1 MHYDV
6 EKVWTGVLLSLMVWC
21 QTACAYVCIYGISA
35 VLTKGRKRKWTIVI
49 NLLVYDIFIF
59 SCKFST
65 VSFCQA
71 LWEFF
76 RKRGQLEKYWY
87 NKIGALS
94 LLSHFHNSTVYW
106 FCIAK
111 FCANPACPKRM
122 LWGLFQDLYL
132 VGVWAVLLIFM
143 RFGLGTK
150 LLVWWFLSLLEVN
163 SKQFRPYWGVASQIL
178 TIL

>member
-1 MHYDV
+1 MCKTTTYCITMLRKSEQVCYCHWWCDV
-6 EKVWTGVLLSLMVWC
+6 EQHVHT
-21 QTACAYVCIYGISA
+21 YVCIYGISA

-49 NLLVYDIFIF
+49 NLLLYDNFIF

-122 LWGLFQDLYL
+122 IWGLFQDISRCR
-132 VGVWAVLLIFM
+132 VSG
-143 RFGLGTK
+143 
-150 LLVWWFLSLLEVN
+150 
-163 SKQFRPYWGVASQIL
+163 QFY
-178 TIL
+178 